1 MSLRRAM
8 ALALVGASLV
18 PATATAQSAGDDQY
32 EDPFGGGEE
41 PAPPAAEQTPQPAE
55 PEPTDPAPAEPSAG
69 SQGET
74 AAGTP
79 TVTSGAEL
87 PRTGANAGLLGGA
100 GVVLVLAGTVV
111 RLRLR
116 ADGAG

>member
-41 PAPPAAEQTPQPAE
+41 PAPPA
-55 PEPTDPAPAEPSAG
+55 PAPAEPSAG

-100 GVVLVLAGTVV
+100 GVVLVLAGTIV